1 MQAPSYALATT
12 GCALQEWLTPDW
24 RHLVLASEFMVAL
37 GTEAAADLM
46 DRLTLRVLLAG
57 SLLFTAGDDGDRLYI
72 VLEGRLQVFRSDDHE
87 RARMLEILGPGAVV
101 GELSMFGATARTATS
116 AALSH
121 AKVAEL
127 EYPAVKRVLRDHPE
141 ANLRI
146 LGHMA
151 ERLRKANEIIADH
164 ALLNV
169 RSRVLKAVVELAPR
183 FGRVV
188 DEGII
193 VEHGLSQEDL
203 ARYVG
208 SSREM
213 VNRALSDLQNRG
225 IVVVRPRSLILTRRR
240 QVATQDRQTGLH

>member
-1 MQAPSYALATT
+1 MQQWLNP
-12 GCALQEWLTPDW
+12 EW
-24 RHLVLASEFMVAL
+24 RELVAGSQLMTAL
-37 GTEAAADLM
+37 GEDAAADLM
-46 DRLTLRVLLAG
+46 DRFALRTLVSG
-57 SLLFTAGDDGDRLYI
+57 ELLFGAGDEGDRLYI
-72 VLEGRLQVFRSDDHE
+72 VLAGRLQVFRSDDHE

-101 GELSMFGATARTATS
+101 GELSMFGATTRTATTS
-116 AALSH
+116 ALTD

-127 EYPAVKRVLRDHPE
+127 EYPAVKRVLQDHPD
-141 ANLRI
+141 AALRM
-146 LGHMA
+146 LGNMA

-188 DEGII
+188 AEGIV

-213 VNRALSDLQNRG
+213 VNRALADLQNRG
-225 IVVVRPRSLILTRRR
+225 IVVVRPRSLVLTRRR
-240 QVATQDRQTGLH
+240 QAAPQATA